1 MCDESQVTSV
11 AWGEIFMKNKNI
23 ILLGMLCF
31 ILLSSNAK
39 AIDLNSLNR
48 IFLSKGFNSA
58 HGEYQSQTEIRL
70 ENNQIKVTKVIE
82 YKNFK
87 FENLSV
93 EEVWV
98 GHGELAQ
105 EQLELS
111 FKLKKADFI
120 KSAEGNERSAQMFH
134 ENEEVSLKLSSLES
148 GAKIQFYRDTESFSE
163 EILETKEVSSSPLWE
178 NLRQKTVS
186 YGKESS
192 LLIKAAVY
200 FLKKRV
206 FDWFHSDPVV
216 KAWEHKE
223 EYQSK
228 MQYFITDL
236 TDYKFYQSNP
246 HKLRVVNKIPDTI
259 SLIESIQRR
268 NAFAPSLEEKKNH
281 FEERMQKLHIN
292 ELGLF
297 SSAHLD
303 ENGHVKRFLLDD
315 DGALWTGM
323 YVASEAMRY
332 KVTGEE
338 SALKNIKK
346 SLNGIMFLMDVT
358 NDPRNFARSAAIHDG
373 SITLNQKFHLH
384 ENKDSQPIVWS
395 SVGNNDM
402 FKGLIHSFIWTYIVL
417 PESEKEL
424 KDKLKNYMQRI
435 ADLDVAKQLQN
446 KVPSMGLKALVTN
459 NRDDLEDFYKAHNVE
474 QLPGILFD
482 VEGTTHVGGIVD
494 WSGVNLGMV
503 GTISDLLITKE
514 LMKKFPEEEK
524 LKEVYSKMQRNLML
538 QWKDLRTTK
547 RHFLTIA
554 AHTFA
559 MNEGF
564 SIHQANEWGDDL
576 TRRALKKE
584 WLKAKEN
591 SLISLIEIPIHRSA
605 YNVSYDFSLKP
616 EWSIS
621 WWPVL
626 PWKSVKDKKEIQYHI
641 QGAYAYPL
649 FESFGMGSNFIWKDQ
664 AFVYRG
670 GSNKSIKAPGTDYLY
685 SYWMARLGG
694 LL

>member
-1 MCDESQVTSV
+1 MIFL
-11 AWGEIFMKNKNI
+11 GELMKKNYFFTLGFLGI
-23 ILLGMLCF
+23 ISLH
-31 ILLSSNAK
+31 SNSY
-39 AIDLNSLNR
+39 AIDLES
-48 IFLSKGFNSA
+48 LSKVYHSKGTHSS
-58 HGEYQSQTEIRL
+58 HGEYESQTEVKVIDS
-70 ENNQIKVTKVIE
+70 QIKITKIIS
-82 YKNFK
+82 YQNFK
-87 FENLSV
+87 FENLAI
-93 EEVWV
+93 EEVWE
-98 GHGELAQ
+98 GSGQ
-105 EQLELS
+105 INQDQLKVIFL
-111 FKLKKADFI
+111 LKKADFL
-120 KSAEGNERSAQMFH
+120 KTAEGLERTASMFK
-134 ENEEVSLKLSSLES
+134 EKEEVLIETNSLELGS
-148 GAKIQFYRDTESFSE
+148 QIDFERKDESFSE
-163 EILETKEVSSSPLWE
+163 KIISISETANTPLWE
-178 NLRQKTVS
+178 NVRQKSLS

-206 FDWFHSDPVV
+206 FDWFHQDPLV

-236 TDYKFYQSNP
+236 TDYKFYQANP
-246 HKLRVVNKIPDTI
+246 KKLRVVNKIPDTI

-268 NAFAPSLEEKKNH
+268 NAFAPTLHEKQNH
-281 FEERMQKLHIN
+281 FDERMQKLHIN

-297 SSAHLD
+297 SSAELD
-303 ENGHVKRFLLDD
+303 EKGNVKRFLLDD
-315 DGALWTGM
+315 DSALWTGM
-323 YVASEAMRY
+323 YVASEAMKY
-332 KVTGEE
+332 KVTGDAI
-338 SALKNIKK
+338 ALKNIKR
-346 SLNGIMFLMDVT
+346 SLKGIMFLMDVT
-358 NDPRNFARSAAIHDG
+358 NDPKNFARSAAIHDG
-373 SITLNQKFHLH
+373 SITLNSKFHLY
-384 ENKDSQPIVWS
+384 ETKDSKPIVWS

-402 FKGLIHSFIWTYIVL
+402 FKGLIHSFIWTYLVL

-424 KDKLKNYMQRI
+424 KNNLKTYMQRI
-435 ADLDVAKQLQN
+435 ADLNVANQLQN
-446 KVPSMGLKALVTN
+446 KVPALGLRALVTGN
-459 NRDDLEDFYKAHNVE
+459 KDDLEGFFKAHAIEQIPGKLLNVE
-474 QLPGILFD
+474 GS
-482 VEGTTHVGGIVD
+482 THVGGVVD

-514 LMKKFPEEEK
+514 LIKKFPEEEK
-524 LKEVYSKMQRNLML
+524 LKETYSQMQRALML

-564 SIHQANEWGDDL
+564 SIQQANEWGDEL
-576 TRRALKKE
+576 TRKELKRE
-584 WLKAKEN
+584 WSKAKEQ

-605 YNVSYDFSLKP
+605 YDVSYDFSLKP
-616 EWSIS
+616 DWSIS

-626 PWKSVKDKKEIQYHI
+626 PWKSVKDKKEVTYHI

>member
-1 MCDESQVTSV
+1 
-11 AWGEIFMKNKNI
+11 MKKNYFFTLGFLGI
-23 ILLGMLCF
+23 ISLH
-31 ILLSSNAK
+31 SNSY
-39 AIDLNSLNR
+39 AIDLES
-48 IFLSKGFNSA
+48 LSKVYHSKGTHSS
-58 HGEYQSQTEIRL
+58 HGEYESQTEVKVIDS
-70 ENNQIKVTKVIE
+70 QIKITKIIS
-82 YKNFK
+82 YQNFK
-87 FENLSV
+87 FENLAI
-93 EEVWV
+93 EEVWE
-98 GHGELAQ
+98 GSGQ
-105 EQLELS
+105 INQDQLKVIFL
-111 FKLKKADFI
+111 LKKADFL
-120 KSAEGNERSAQMFH
+120 KTAEGLERTASMFK
-134 ENEEVSLKLSSLES
+134 EKEEVLIETNSLELGS
-148 GAKIQFYRDTESFSE
+148 QIDFERKDESFSE
-163 EILETKEVSSSPLWE
+163 KIISISETANTPLWE
-178 NLRQKTVS
+178 NVRQKSLS

-206 FDWFHSDPVV
+206 FDWFHQDPLV

-236 TDYKFYQSNP
+236 TDYKFYQANP
-246 HKLRVVNKIPDTI
+246 KKLRVVNKIPDTI

-268 NAFAPSLEEKKNH
+268 NAFAPTLHEKQNH
-281 FEERMQKLHIN
+281 FDERMQKLHIN

-297 SSAHLD
+297 SSAELD
-303 ENGHVKRFLLDD
+303 EKGNVKRFLLDD
-315 DGALWTGM
+315 DSALWTGM
-323 YVASEAMRY
+323 YVASEAMKY
-332 KVTGEE
+332 KVTGDAI
-338 SALKNIKK
+338 ALKNIKR
-346 SLNGIMFLMDVT
+346 SLKGIMFLMDVT
-358 NDPRNFARSAAIHDG
+358 NDPKNFARSAAIHDG
-373 SITLNQKFHLH
+373 SITLNSKFHLY
-384 ENKDSQPIVWS
+384 ETKDSKPIVWS

-402 FKGLIHSFIWTYIVL
+402 FKGLIHSFIWTYLVL

-424 KDKLKNYMQRI
+424 KNNLKTYMQRI
-435 ADLDVAKQLQN
+435 ADLNVANQLQN
-446 KVPSMGLKALVTN
+446 KVPALGLRALVTGN
-459 NRDDLEDFYKAHNVE
+459 KDDLEGFFKAHAIEQIPGKLLNVE
-474 QLPGILFD
+474 GS
-482 VEGTTHVGGIVD
+482 THVGGVVD

-514 LMKKFPEEEK
+514 LIKKFPEEEK
-524 LKEVYSKMQRNLML
+524 LKETYSQMQRALML

-564 SIHQANEWGDDL
+564 SIQQANEWGDEL
-576 TRRALKKE
+576 TRKELKRE
-584 WLKAKEN
+584 WSKAKEQ

-605 YNVSYDFSLKP
+605 YDVSYDFSLKP
-616 EWSIS
+616 DWSIS

-626 PWKSVKDKKEIQYHI
+626 PWKSVKDKKEVTYHI